1 MFERCFQD
9 GEYRHA
15 IGVALEARRL
25 DKVEQAIRQSGDMVS
40 LLSYTF
46 KVVMELVSI
55 DFRATVRFFIPNNE
69 EWGVVC

>member
-1 MFERCFQD
+1 
-9 GEYRHA
+9 
-15 IGVALEARRL
+15 
-25 DKVEQAIRQSGDMVS
+25 MVS